1 MLTVPFLLLSQD
13 IDKKKYL
20 VPADLTCGQFLY
32 VIRKRLKLPS
42 EKALFLFVNG
52 TIPATASMMNTIYEQ
67 HHDKDG
73 FLYMSYSEE
82 NVFG

>member
-1 MLTVPFLLLSQD
+1 MED

-32 VIRKRLKLPS
+32 VIRKRLKLPA
-42 EKALFLFVNG
+42 EKAIFLFVDG
-52 TIPATASMMNTIYEQ
+52 KIPATTAMLNAIYEENQ
-67 HHDKDG
+67 DRDG
-73 FLYMSYSEE
+73 FLYMSYSDE

>member
-1 MLTVPFLLLSQD
+1 
-13 IDKKKYL
+13 
-20 VPADLTCGQFLY
+20 LTCGQFLY

-52 TIPATASMMNTIYEQ
+52 SIPATSAMMNNIYEQ
-67 HHDKDG
+67 YHDKDG

>member
-1 MLTVPFLLLSQD
+1 M
-13 IDKKKYL
+13 DKKKYL
-20 VPADLTCGQFLY
+20 VPSDLTCGQFVY
-32 VIRKRLKLPS
+32 VVRKRLKLPS

-52 TIPATASMMNTIYEQ
+52 SIPPTSALMSGIYEQ
-67 HHDKDG
+67 HQDKDG